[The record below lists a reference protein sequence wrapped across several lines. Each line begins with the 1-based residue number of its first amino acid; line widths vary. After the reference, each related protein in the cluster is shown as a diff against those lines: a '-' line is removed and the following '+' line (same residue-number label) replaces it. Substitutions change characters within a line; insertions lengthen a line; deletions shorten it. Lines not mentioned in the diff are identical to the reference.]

1 MKKAILLFL
10 VLAAIPFALAQNL
23 TYTESL
29 TLENN
34 IFSSYEV
41 LPQAPE
47 YTLEYIQINLSFFP
61 KKTSTQDVLEI
72 TAFPNAKI
80 SADSILFNISNPERN
95 GSYEVNSK
103 IKTEKNFPKIT
114 RKINFPVDDVP
125 ADAEEYTNPSDYI
138 DSDNPEII
146 HLASELAEGE
156 DDLFV
161 VVSKLA
167 DWTKQ
172 NIKYDLSTLTE
183 DVSQKASWVLENKEG
198 VCDELTNLFIALS
211 RALGIPARFASGLSY
226 TEMIEN
232 KWGPHGWAE
241 VYFPGYGWI
250 PFDVTYGEFGFTDP
264 THILYKITTDT
275 KDITTS
281 YGWYGKDVKVD
292 FEDLNFGV
300 NSLAEE
306 KSQPAYSIEV
316 KTIYE
321 KINFNSYNLITATIT
336 NPNNYYI
343 APNLRLEKVKEIENI
358 DKNDKTAI
366 LAPKSSKN
374 IFWIVKTQVLEK
386 EYEYTFPVI
395 ITGSDGTTAKT
406 EFLSSVRYKA
416 VDRNEIASIASALE
430 ESEEKVYTK
439 NFVINCSSEKQEYF
453 MDEDIAISCEFHN
466 KGNMVL
472 NDLEACLE
480 NDCKYFNLGISQKKS
495 YNFNV
500 KAANIGKQM
509 IPVFAKNQEISA
521 TGFAEFNVLDYPK
534 IEVGKVNAPANISY
548 RENAT
553 ISFVIFKKSV
563 SVPINVTIK
572 IKSETISREYSIESL
587 SEDKQFEFTIFGKE
601 LDEGLNKFAIEIIY
615 NDLKDNEYLEKSS
628 FEINLSKLSAIQKI
642 SLFFKKL
649 LGFMR

>member
-241 VYFPGYGWI
+241 VYFPGYGWV

-264 THILYKITTDT
+264 THILYKTTTDT

-321 KINFNSYNLITATIT
+321 KINFNSY
-336 NPNNYYI
+336 
-343 APNLRLEKVKEIENI
+343 
-358 DKNDKTAI
+358 
-366 LAPKSSKN
+366 
-374 IFWIVKTQVLEK
+374 
-386 EYEYTFPVI
+386 
-395 ITGSDGTTAKT
+395 
-406 EFLSSVRYKA
+406 
-416 VDRNEIASIASALE
+416 
-430 ESEEKVYTK
+430 
-439 NFVINCSSEKQEYF
+439 
-453 MDEDIAISCEFHN
+453 
-466 KGNMVL
+466 
-472 NDLEACLE
+472 
-480 NDCKYFNLGISQKKS
+480 
-495 YNFNV
+495 
-500 KAANIGKQM
+500 
-509 IPVFAKNQEISA
+509 
-521 TGFAEFNVLDYPK
+521 
-534 IEVGKVNAPANISY
+534 
-548 RENAT
+548 
-553 ISFVIFKKSV
+553 
-563 SVPINVTIK
+563 
-572 IKSETISREYSIESL
+572 
-587 SEDKQFEFTIFGKE
+587 
-601 LDEGLNKFAIEIIY
+601 
-615 NDLKDNEYLEKSS
+615 
-628 FEINLSKLSAIQKI
+628 
-642 SLFFKKL
+642 
-649 LGFMR
+649 